1 MFHWP
6 ARGLGPGPT
15 GPRVE
20 PGLCCMI
27 NVFFMVS
34 FPLVDEAGLV
44 VWSVFLVGG
53 AHAYPLV
60 DGSGSWPSG
69 RLGHGLG
76 VRPEPVVGSSVFK
89 QPVC

>member
-1 MFHWP
+1 MLQWP
-6 ARGLGPGPT
+6 ANGLGPGPT
-15 GPRVE
+15 GPRVG

-27 NVFFMVS
+27 ILFFLVS
-34 FPLVDEAGLV
+34 CPLVDEAGLV
-44 VWSVFLVGG
+44 VWSVFLVRG

-60 DGSGSWPSG
+60 GGSGSWPSV

-89 QPVC
+89 QPVR